1 VTVKS
6 PRINFDRLKKD
17 LRDLAEI
24 GRSEDRGI
32 YRMAFT
38 GADMRAREWLE
49 SRIRASGLAVSRDGA
64 ANIFGRYKCRED
76 RPSILV
82 GSHLDTVP
90 GGGDL
95 DGALGVL
102 TALECLR
109 RVKEE
114 HIPTRFGLEMVAFSD
129 EEGRFGGPFGSLAL
143 TGGLVPEKIHTAT
156 DLNGVSLKDE
166 MARHGFDARD
176 ALHAR
181 RHPET
186 VRAYLEMHI
195 EQGPVLDRKNIR
207 IGIVE
212 GITGLFKWSARFMGQ
227 ADHAGTTPFAMR
239 KDAFL
244 GLAEF
249 AGEIPRVLEEHGSE
263 NSRATIGNVELFP
276 GTANTVPGQVDFSLD
291 VREIEKTRLDELSDA
306 FRRVL
311 SAIGRR
317 RGLMFEF
324 EVLSSID
331 PVRCDDFIVSTIKAG
346 ADIMGIEYFQMPSGA
361 VHDAQIMAAIAPV
374 GMIFVPSIEGRSHS
388 PAEWTHWEDM
398 ETGANLMLRT
408 LVGLIAKE

>member
-1 VTVKS
+1 MLTV
-6 PRINFDRLKKD
+6 NFDRLKQD

-38 GADMRAREWLE
+38 DADMQARDWLE
-49 SRIRASGLAVSRDGA
+49 NRIREAGLEAYRDGA
-64 ANIFGRYKCRED
+64 VNVFGRHNCRDEI
-76 RPSILV
+76 RSIIV

-109 RVKEE
+109 RIKEE
-114 HIPTRFGLEMVAFSD
+114 NIPTEYGLEMVAFSD
-129 EEGRFGGPFGSLAL
+129 EEGRFGGPMGSLAL
-143 TGGLVPEKIHTAT
+143 TGNLIPEKIHTAT
-156 DLNGVSLKDE
+156 DLNGVYLKDE
-166 MARHGFDARD
+166 MARHGLDARD

-195 EQGPVLDRKNIR
+195 EQGPVLDSKNLR
-207 IGIVE
+207 VGIVD
-212 GITGLFKWSARFMGQ
+212 GITGLFKWTAKLIGE
-227 ADHAGTTPFAMR
+227 ADHAGTTPIDMR

-249 AGEIPRVLEEHGSE
+249 AGEINRVIEEHGGD
-263 NSRATIGNVELFP
+263 NSRATIGNVDLFP
-276 GTANTVPGQVDFSLD
+276 GTANTIPGQVDFSLD
-291 VREIEKTRLDELSDA
+291 VREIKKDLLDDLNGA

-317 RGLMFEF
+317 RDLMFEF
-324 EVLSSID
+324 EVISWID
-331 PVRCDDFIVSTIKAG
+331 PVDCDNGIVNVIESNAG
-346 ADIMGIEYFQMPSGA
+346 KMETDYLRMPSGA
-361 VHDAQIMAAIAPV
+361 VHDAQIMASIAPV
-374 GMIFVPSIEGRSHS
+374 GMIFVPSIGGRSHS
-388 PAEWTHWEDM
+388 PAEWTHWEDI
-398 ETGANLMLRT
+398 ETGANLTLNT
-408 LVGLIAKE
+408 LVDLAANKL